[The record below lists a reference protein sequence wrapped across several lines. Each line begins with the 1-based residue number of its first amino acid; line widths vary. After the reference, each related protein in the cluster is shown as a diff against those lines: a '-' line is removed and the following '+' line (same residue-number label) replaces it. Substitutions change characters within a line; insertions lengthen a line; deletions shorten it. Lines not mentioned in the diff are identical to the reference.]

1 MLMDPCFDD
10 ARKRVV
16 VEGKIRHLQPGAWRM
31 LTVLRERFERVVPR
45 DMLITMA
52 AAVPA
57 NGGSLISMRVQ
68 MSALRVALAG
78 SPYVIVNRYGNGYGL
93 FRAEDV

>member
-1 MLMDPCFDD
+1 
-10 ARKRVV
+10 
-16 VEGKIRHLQPGAWRM
+16 M
-31 LTVLRERFERVVPR
+31 LTVLRERYQRVVPR
-45 DMLITMA
+45 DMLITTS

-68 MSALRVALAG
+68 MSALRTALVG

-93 FRAEDV
+93 FRAEDA